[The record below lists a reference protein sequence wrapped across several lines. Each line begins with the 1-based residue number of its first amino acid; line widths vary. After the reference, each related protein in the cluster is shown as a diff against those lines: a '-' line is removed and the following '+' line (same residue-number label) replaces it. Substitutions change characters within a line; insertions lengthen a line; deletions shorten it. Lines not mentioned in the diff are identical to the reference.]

1 MRSAA
6 TIVEGG
12 RADRTV
18 FRLPACGLTS
28 RVVDR
33 SKTVLNTQN
42 RNDTASGPAQPLGI
56 DDEFS
61 ADRFQLSL
69 FTPPPLPSAPSAIER
84 DVLSADIDNMSPLQA
99 LNFLCIRPVSLEV
112 LA

>member
-1 MRSAA
+1 M
-6 TIVEGG
+6 
-12 RADRTV
+12 
-18 FRLPACGLTS
+18 
-28 RVVDR
+28 DR
-33 SKTVLNTQN
+33 SKTVLNTLQS

-99 LNFLCIRPVSLEV
+99 LNFLHALKARES
-112 LA
+112 